1 MCCSRISWSSAHWID
16 ASSTNKI
23 SPCVRSEQYGKFMT
37 FDEVN
42 ALTATP
48 LDTSV
53 SVSKWMEKA
62 GAKCKTLAG
71 DTLRCLGRVQDLEKA
86 FGTKMYKF
94 VHKETGRSVHKIDAE
109 YKFPEELEGEL
120 ANTPNCLRDRDAPAF
135 FASQAR

>member
-1 MCCSRISWSSAHWID
+1 
-16 ASSTNKI
+16 
-23 SPCVRSEQYGKFMT
+23 MT

-48 LDTSV
+48 LETSV

-94 VHKETGRSVHKIDAE
+94 VHKESGRSVHKIDAE
-109 YKFPEELEGEL
+109 YEFPKELEGTFGVVADLQHAITLRSSVCRQGEL
-120 ANTPNCLRDRDAPAF
+120 HLWSQLFPHAPF
-135 FASQAR
+135 G

>member
-1 MCCSRISWSSAHWID
+1 
-16 ASSTNKI
+16 
-23 SPCVRSEQYGKFMT
+23 MT

-53 SVSKWMEKA
+53 SVSKWMEQA

-71 DTLRCLGRVQDLEKA
+71 DTLRCLARAQDLEKA

-94 VHKETGRSVHKIDAE
+94 VHKKTGRSVHKIDAE
-109 YKFPEELEGEL
+109 YQFPKELEGTFGVVNLLVVLFWTYVLFAGKVNFISGLNSFPMPHL
-120 ANTPNCLRDRDAPAF
+120 AE
-135 FASQAR
+135 ARVSLCSSTISLPRA